1 VKRKNAKSVE
11 NIRGGIKNYKRAV
24 SPQSSAEKSR
34 SHSKSS
40 KKMLK
45 SNDSSLKNL
54 FVFSNS
60 GIKNK
65 LKKNPINNNQQSRE
79 RIQSKRNLQ

>member
-1 VKRKNAKSVE
+1 MKRKNAKSVE
-11 NIRGGIKNYKRAV
+11 NIRVGFKNNKKGA

-65 LKKNPINNNQQSRE
+65 LKKNQNNNNHQSR
-79 RIQSKRNLQ
+79 